1 MARILITSALPYI
14 NGIKHLG
21 NLAGSMLPA
30 DVYARFQRARGHDT
44 LYICATDEHGTPAE
58 LAAAAAG
65 QDVAT
70 YCAEQHVL
78 QHDVGRAF
86 GLSWDHFGRSSS
98 PQNHRLTQH
107 FCEVLEDR
115 GLIEE
120 RVDQMVYSI
129 DDKRFLPD
137 RYIEGTCPHCGFD
150 KARGDQCDNCGNLLD
165 PTELKDPY
173 SVISG
178 SRNLEVRDTR
188 HLYLL
193 QTKMADRI
201 RAWIDSHPDW
211 QLLAKSIAYKHLDE
225 GLIDRGITRDLSW
238 GIPVTKG
245 EFPRPGFE
253 DKVFY
258 VWFDAPIEYIA
269 ATQEWAEAGPDR
281 DWKSWWRTDEGA
293 DDVRYVQFMGKDNV
307 AFHTVSFPATIL
319 GSEEPWKS
327 VDMLKAFN
335 WLNWYGGKFSTSNRR
350 GVFMDAALELLPPDL
365 WRWYLTSNSPESSDT
380 AFTWEQFAS
389 AVNRDLADVL
399 GNFVNR
405 ILKFTE
411 GKFDGVIPDGGAP
424 GPLEEKLYADV
435 SARLADLAEQMDAI
449 EVRKSAQALRA
460 LWVVGNEYLQ
470 EAAPWTAIKTD
481 RDRAAVIVRTAL
493 NLAALYARISAPF
506 IPFAAEKIG
515 EAFQLAWPPAWPST
529 TRPPNCRACRPAW
542 RSARPRCCSRR
553 SRTSRSPTGPRGS
566 AGRNRVTRP
575 AGAGRFSAQARLGL
589 FYVVSYLGTGVSLP
603 YIATYFRSRGLTGAE
618 IGAVLAVPL
627 LARPFLGPGLAVWAD
642 GFTLR
647 RTPLA
652 LLALGAAAGYLA
664 MLVRLGLLGAAG
676 LLAGRHDL
684 PDHPDPA
691 DRRDHP
697 AALAAGRLQLR
708 RAARRGLGGLH
719 RRQPGHGRD
728 PGGHRAQRHRRLD
741 HRRGGRRGRGLD
753 PGPAARPRPRGRRDP
768 AGPGRALERPG
779 RPAARPDL
787 RAGRDHRRPDPG
799 GARLLLRLLGP
810 ALAQAGDLG
819 PYDRGALGRRR
830 GRRGRLHVVRRT
842 LAAQDRDLKSCW
854 CWAAPRPCCAGPPT
868 PSPRRCG
875 CCSRCRPC
883 TP

>member
-30 DVYARFQRARGHDT
+30 DVYARFQRARGNDT

-107 FCEVLEDR
+107 FCEVLEAR

-129 DDKRFLPD
+129 DDARFLPD
-137 RYIEGTCPHCGFD
+137 RYIEGTCPHCGFE

-165 PTELKDPY
+165 PTDLKDPY

-193 QTKMADRI
+193 QTRMADKI
-201 RAWIDSHPDW
+201 RAWVDSHADW
-211 QLLAKSIAYKHLDE
+211 PLLAKSIAYKHLDE
-225 GLIDRGITRDLSW
+225 GLIDRGITRDLAW

-269 ATQEWAEAGPDR
+269 ATQEWAEAGPGR

-293 DDVRYVQFMGKDNV
+293 ADVRYVQFMGKDNV

-350 GVFMDAALELLPPDL
+350 GVFMDAALEILPPDF
-365 WRWYLTSNSPESSDT
+365 WRWYLTSNAPESSDT

-389 AVNRDLADVL
+389 AINRDLADVL

-435 SARLADLAEQMDAI
+435 AARLADLTEQMDGI

-506 IPFAAEKIG
+506 IPFAAEKIA
-515 EAFQLAWPPAWPST
+515 EAFALSWPPEWPT
-529 TRPPNCRACRPAW
+529 TDAAAELSILPVGLPVRAPDVLFKKIEDDQIAEW
-542 RSARPRCCSRR
+542 
-553 SRTSRSPTGPRGS
+553 T
-566 AGRNRVTRP
+566 
-575 AGAGRFSAQARLGL
+575 AQFG
-589 FYVVSYLGTGVSLP
+589 
-603 YIATYFRSRGLTGAE
+603 GAE
-618 IGAVLAVPL
+618 
-627 LARPFLGPGLAVWAD
+627 
-642 GFTLR
+642 
-647 RTPLA
+647 
-652 LLALGAAAGYLA
+652 
-664 MLVRLGLLGAAG
+664 
-676 LLAGRHDL
+676 
-684 PDHPDPA
+684 
-691 DRRDHP
+691 
-697 AALAAGRLQLR
+697 
-708 RAARRGLGGLH
+708 
-719 RRQPGHGRD
+719 
-728 PGGHRAQRHRRLD
+728 
-741 HRRGGRRGRGLD
+741 
-753 PGPAARPRPRGRRDP
+753 
-768 AGPGRALERPG
+768 
-779 RPAARPDL
+779 
-787 RAGRDHRRPDPG
+787 
-799 GARLLLRLLGP
+799 
-810 ALAQAGDLG
+810 
-819 PYDRGALGRRR
+819 
-830 GRRGRLHVVRRT
+830 
-842 LAAQDRDLKSCW
+842 
-854 CWAAPRPCCAGPPT
+854 
-868 PSPRRCG
+868 
-875 CCSRCRPC
+875 
-883 TP
+883 